1 MTVAGDLLTAQ
12 SPARLHC
19 RHGVWFLEVVRFVSV
34 DRNVFQPR
42 TQRVEGSE
50 AILQHLKRGD
60 NSNLAASA
68 QQLIRGLRPDEEH
81 SVELIDGEWV
91 LGEPGAA
98 GSTRPSAA
106 PHSGQ
111 VTDDIANLR

>member
-19 RHGVWFLEVVRFVSV
+19 RHGVWFLEVVRFGSV

-60 NSNLAASA
+60 NAALAASA
-68 QQLIRGLRPDEEH
+68 VQLIRGLRPEEDH
-81 SVELIDGEWV
+81 SLDLVEGEWV
-91 LGEPGAA
+91 PGK
-98 GSTRPSAA
+98 PSHRESMA
-106 PHSGQ
+106 PHSVAPG
-111 VTDDIANLR
+111 